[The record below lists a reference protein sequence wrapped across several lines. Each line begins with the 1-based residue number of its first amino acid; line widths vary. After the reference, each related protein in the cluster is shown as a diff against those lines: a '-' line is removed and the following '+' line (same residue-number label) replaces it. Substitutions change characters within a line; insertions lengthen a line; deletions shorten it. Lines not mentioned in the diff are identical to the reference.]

1 VLEQIAF
8 RAVRAS
14 IASSLAVIAL
24 VVVYGLAPGHYPL
37 APAPYFALA
46 GVGALVVLTGARLPW
61 RALVPSQS
69 FIPFVFTWSVV
80 DVALVSACIAVSG
93 GSHSDLYLIFLV
105 MGMFKVGVPYP
116 RMTRIILTT
125 LLLIAYA
132 ITLAVVGWHIGTA
145 TVILRL
151 GMIAITAGAADIMS
165 IAFTREL
172 HVRNRVTLE
181 SELQGPT
188 CRDVAG
194 VGKEIGSLDKDAVVS
209 WTADAVPEHQRRDSA
224 RSRSLVTSA
233 SDAMVVIDAHGQ
245 ILEANDQIGRLL
257 GYGPEELLGMPVESL
272 VGESSRRLAGLY
284 RDTYAHDPRTLVV
297 GDAQEMSGLRKDHSE
312 FPIEVALE
320 PVDTPEGS
328 FVTAKV
334 RDVTERRE
342 LQRRLAHQAT
352 HDNLTGLPNRAQFV
366 GRLDDALARTP
377 VGSSQVAVCF
387 LDVDHFKYVNDSRG
401 HTIGDALV
409 TEVARR
415 IASTAR
421 AGDLVARF
429 GGDEFAVLVEN
440 LTDRQGA
447 VTQAWRLLA
456 AFDRP
461 FVVESVK
468 CYLSAS
474 VGIAFGARGDDPND
488 LLRDA
493 DAAMYH
499 AKKRGRARVE
509 LFDDSLTA
517 RAVERLEIESALH
530 QALLDEQLSLVF
542 QPVMDLSDRTVL
554 GVETLLRWEHP
565 DRGPVPPIAFVP
577 IAEESGLILQI
588 GRWVL
593 ARACEHAARWTE
605 QGLLPTPFVVSVNVS
620 NRQLEHDRLVTE
632 VASVLDSSDLPPSC
646 LVLEIT
652 ESFFMRDLRAAVRRL
667 KALKELGVRIAIDDF
682 GTGFSSLNSLSQL
695 PIDVVKIDKSF
706 TDTLGTR
713 NDAIIGALVDVAS
726 AFELKVVAE
735 GVESE
740 DQVQRLLGL
749 GCDFG
754 QGYLFGRPVPAF
766 GIERMFSSQADA
778 SELSAM
784 VPGTI
789 TLPDPN
795 AELYPIR
802 SAT

>member
-1 VLEQIAF
+1 VLEQVAF
-8 RAVRAS
+8 RAIRAS
-14 IASSLAVIAL
+14 IASSIAIIAL
-24 VVVYGLAPGHYPL
+24 VIVYGLAPGHYPL
-37 APAPYFALA
+37 AATPYFALV
-46 GVGALVVLTGARLPW
+46 GVGVLVVFMGARLPW
-61 RALVPSQS
+61 RDLVHTRYLVP
-69 FIPFVFTWSVV
+69 FVVTWSVV
-80 DVALVSACIAVSG
+80 DIALVSACIAVSG

-105 MGMFKVGVPYP
+105 MGMFRVGVPYP
-116 RMTRIILTT
+116 RVARIVLTM

-132 ITLAVVGWHIGTA
+132 STLAIVGWHIGTA
-145 TVILRL
+145 AVLLRL

-172 HVRNRVTLE
+172 HVRNRVDLE
-181 SELQGPT
+181 SELQMAT
-188 CRDVAG
+188 TKRVNG
-194 VGKEIGSLDKDAVVS
+194 VGTEPGPLGEDATVS
-209 WTADAVPEHQRRDSA
+209 WAADAVHEHQRHDGTLL
-224 RSRSLVTSA
+224 RSLIMST
-233 SDAMVVIDAHGQ
+233 SDAMVVMDTHGQ
-245 ILEANDQIGRLL
+245 ILDANDQLGRLL
-257 GYGPEELLGMPVESL
+257 GYGSVELVGMPVEAL
-272 VGESSRRLAGLY
+272 IGESSRQLASHY
-284 RDTYAHDPRTLVV
+284 RDTYARDPGTLVV
-297 GDAQEMSGLRKDHSE
+297 GDAQEMSALRKDGSE
-312 FPIEVALE
+312 FPIEAALE
-320 PVDTPEGS
+320 RLDTPGGF
-328 FVTAKV
+328 FVTATV

-342 LQRRLAHQAT
+342 LERRLAHQAT
-352 HDNLTGLPNRAQFV
+352 HDNLTGLPNRAQFM
-366 GRLDDALARTP
+366 RHLADALARTP
-377 VGSSQVAVCF
+377 VGSAQIAVCF

-409 TEVARR
+409 TEVAHR

-440 LTDRQGA
+440 LTDHQGA

-461 FVVESVK
+461 FVVESVE

-499 AKKRGRARVE
+499 AKQRGRSRVE
-509 LFDDSLTA
+509 LFDDSLTTQ
-517 RAVERLEIESALH
+517 AVERLEIESALH

-542 QPVMDLSDRTVL
+542 QPVMDLSDRSVL
-554 GVETLLRWEHP
+554 GVETLLRWKHP
-565 DRGPVPPIAFVP
+565 DRGFVPPIAFVP

-593 ARACEHAARWTE
+593 ARACEHAARWAE
-605 QGLLPTPFVVSVNVS
+605 QGLLPTPFMVSVNVS
-620 NRQLEHDRLVTE
+620 NRQLEHDRLIAE
-632 VASVLDSSDLPPSC
+632 VASVLESSDLPPSC
-646 LVLEIT
+646 LVMEIT
-652 ESFFMRDLRAAVRRL
+652 ESFFMRDLHAAVRRL

-682 GTGFSSLNSLSQL
+682 GTGFSSLNSLSRL

-713 NDAIIGALVDVAS
+713 NDAIIGAVVDVAS

-754 QGYLFGRPVPAF
+754 QGYLFGKPVPAF
-766 GIERMFSSQADA
+766 GIERMFSSQAGTGQ
-778 SELSAM
+778 LGAM
-784 VPGTI
+784 APGTI

-795 AELYPIR
+795 AGLYPIR

>member
-1 VLEQIAF
+1 VLEQVAF

-24 VVVYGLAPGHYPL
+24 VIVYGLAPGHYPL
-37 APAPYFALA
+37 AAAPYFALA
-46 GVGALVVLTGARLPW
+46 GVGVFVVLTGARLPW
-61 RALVPSQS
+61 RDLVHTRS
-69 FIPFVFTWSVV
+69 FVPFVFTWSVV
-80 DVALVSACIAVSG
+80 DIALVSACIAISG

-105 MGMFKVGVPYP
+105 MGMFRLGVPYP
-116 RMTRIILTT
+116 RVARIVLTM

-132 ITLAVVGWHIGTA
+132 STLAVVGWHIGTA
-145 TVILRL
+145 AVLLRL

-172 HVRNRVTLE
+172 HVRNRVNLE
-181 SELQGPT
+181 SELQT
-188 CRDVAG
+188 ATTKRVNG
-194 VGKEIGSLDKDAVVS
+194 VGTDTGPLGEDAIVS
-209 WTADAVPEHQRRDSA
+209 WAANAVSEHQRPDGASL
-224 RSRSLVTSA
+224 RSLITSA
-233 SDAMVVIDAHGQ
+233 SDAMVVMDTHGQ
-245 ILEANDQIGRLL
+245 ILEANDQMGRLL
-257 GYGPEELLGMPVESL
+257 GYGSVELLGMPIEAL
-272 VGESSRRLAGLY
+272 IGESSRRLASLY
-284 RDTYAHDPRTLVV
+284 RDTYAHDPGTLVV
-297 GDAQEMSGLRKDHSE
+297 GDAQEMSGLRKDGSE

-320 PVDTPEGS
+320 PLDTPEGF
-328 FVTAKV
+328 FVTATV

-342 LQRRLAHQAT
+342 LERRLAHQAT

-366 GRLDDALARTP
+366 RHLADALARTP
-377 VGSSQVAVCF
+377 VGSAQIAVCF

-440 LTDRQGA
+440 LTDHQGA

-461 FVVESVK
+461 FVVESVE

-499 AKKRGRARVE
+499 AKQRGRSRVE

-517 RAVERLEIESALH
+517 QAVERLEIESALH

-542 QPVMDLSDRTVL
+542 QPVMDLSDRSVL
-554 GVETLLRWEHP
+554 GVEALLRWKHP
-565 DRGPVPPIAFVP
+565 DRGLVPPIAFVP

-593 ARACEHAARWTE
+593 ARACEHAARWAE

-620 NRQLEHDRLVTE
+620 NRQLEHDRLIAE
-632 VASVLDSSDLPPSC
+632 VASVLESSDLPPSC
-646 LVLEIT
+646 LVMEIT
-652 ESFFMRDLRAAVRRL
+652 ESFFMRDQRAAVRRL
-667 KALKELGVRIAIDDF
+667 RALKELGVRIAIDDF

-713 NDAIIGALVDVAS
+713 NDAIIGAVVDVAS

-749 GCDFG
+749 GCGFG
-754 QGYLFGRPVPAF
+754 QGYLFGKPVPAF
-766 GIERMFSSQADA
+766 GIERMFSSQAGTGQ
-778 SELSAM
+778 LGAM
-784 VPGTI
+784 APGTI
-789 TLPDPN
+789 SLPDPN
-795 AELYPIR
+795 AGLYPIR
-802 SAT
+802 NAT